1 MEQDQQIPS
10 LEIKKAADPD
20 RREVKKYELLNRAAL
35 DGGGGIVCMCEQVTP
50 IDLKNCFIP
59 CGLL

>member
-20 RREVKKYELLNRAAL
+20 RREAKKYELLNRAAL
-35 DGGGGIVCMCEQVTP
+35 DGGRGDRLHV
-50 IDLKNCFIP
+50 
-59 CGLL
+59 